1 MTFALVVAAFFA
13 GAGYMAY
20 TRDKEAQRRQWEEWD
35 RKREAE
41 KRSEDR

>member
-20 TRDKEAQRRQWEEWD
+20 TRDKEAERRQREDWD
-35 RKREAE
+35 HKREAE
-41 KRSEDR
+41 KHSREH